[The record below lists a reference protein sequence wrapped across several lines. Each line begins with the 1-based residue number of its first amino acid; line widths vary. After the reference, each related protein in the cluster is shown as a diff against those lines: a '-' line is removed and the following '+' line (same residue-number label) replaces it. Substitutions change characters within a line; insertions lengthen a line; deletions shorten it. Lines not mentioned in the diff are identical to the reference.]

1 MSDMIDRDAAIAL
14 ADAKA
19 TEWARAAYTT
29 DDGRLQNAARVYAA
43 HEIIAAIRA
52 LPAVEVGVKPGEIER
67 AVWSAMMWAADN
79 NPGFNGVP
87 EYTDRGNS
95 FAEDEAR
102 RAAAR
107 IRSALTIA
115 PAPDAGKVQALVD
128 AVQSLLQSVCG
139 PTGFAEAVRHNS
151 GKAYPWHS
159 LDAAEAKAR
168 AALAAMKEG

>member
-1 MSDMIDRDAAIAL
+1 MSDLIDRDAAIAL
-14 ADAKA
+14 PP
-19 TEWARAAYTT
+19 Y
-29 DDGRLQNAARVYAA
+29 DGDGDPAGQFDHHIFVKLSAL
-43 HEIIAAIRA
+43 RA

-79 NPGFNGVP
+79 NPSFDGVP

-107 IRSALTIA
+107 IRSALTVTPARKEVMPDDAAEIDGLPKSFDTSPGVTA
-115 PAPDAGKVQALVD
+115 GAVTPAPDAGKVQALV
-128 AVQSLLQSVCG
+128 
-139 PTGFAEAVRHNS
+139 EALEKINV
-151 GKAYPWHS
+151 GEGW
-159 LDAAEAKAR
+159 AAKIAR